1 MKHCALLCVALG
13 LASNAALAQ
22 LPECR
27 VGFPAGQARDLPL
40 AASPEARTLGL
51 SGRDEAGGGM
61 LFAWPQEGL
70 RELWMKDTRVALSA
84 AFIDSAGRVR
94 KVVDMRPFSLQRHG
108 SDEPVRY
115 IIEVAQGEFADL
127 GVVVGS
133 RVRID
138 CEPADGRA
146 GPRSF

>member
-1 MKHCALLCVALG
+1 MKLSAVLFVALG

-40 AASPEARTLGL
+40 AATPEARMRGL
-51 SGRDEAGGGM
+51 SGRDDVGGGM
-61 LFAWPQEGL
+61 LFAWPREGL

-84 AFIDSAGRVR
+84 AFIDSAGTVR

-115 IIEVAQGEFADL
+115 IIEVAQGEFAVL

-133 RVRID
+133 RVSID
-138 CEPADGRA
+138 CQRADR
-146 GPRSF
+146 

>member
-1 MKHCALLCVALG
+1 MKLYAVLFVALG

-27 VGFPAGQARDLPL
+27 VGFPSGAERDLPL
-40 AASPEARTLGL
+40 AATPESRILGL
-51 SGRDEAGGGM
+51 SGRDEVGGGM

-84 AFIDSAGRVR
+84 AFIDSAGTVR

-115 IIEVAQGEFADL
+115 IIEVAQGEFAAL
-127 GVVVGS
+127 GVAVGS
-133 RVRID
+133 RVSID
-138 CEPADGRA
+138 CQRADR
-146 GPRSF
+146 

>member
-1 MKHCALLCVALG
+1 
-13 LASNAALAQ
+13 
-22 LPECR
+22 
-27 VGFPAGQARDLPL
+27 
-40 AASPEARTLGL
+40 
-51 SGRDEAGGGM
+51 M

-84 AFIDSAGRVR
+84 AFIDNAGTVR

-115 IIEVAQGEFADL
+115 IIEVARGEFAAL

-133 RVRID
+133 RVKIG
-138 CEPADGRA
+138 CAETQ
-146 GPRSF
+146 

>member
-1 MKHCALLCVALG
+1 MKHSAILFTALG
-13 LASNAALAQ
+13 LTSNAALAQ

-27 VGFPAGQARDLPL
+27 VGFPAGQIRDLPL
-40 AASPEARTLGL
+40 AATPEARTIGL
-51 SGRDEAGGGM
+51 SGRDEVGDGM

-84 AFIDSAGRVR
+84 AFIDNGGTVR
-94 KVVDMRPFSLQRHG
+94 KLVDMRPFSLQRHA

-115 IIEVAQGEFADL
+115 IIEVARGEFAGL

-133 RVRID
+133 RVEIG
-138 CEPADGRA
+138 CAETE
-146 GPRSF
+146 

>member
-1 MKHCALLCVALG
+1 MKHSAILLTALA
-13 LASNAALAQ
+13 LASRAAWAQ
-22 LPECR
+22 LPECQ
-27 VGFPAGQARDLPL
+27 VVFPAGQTRDLPL
-40 AASPEARTLGL
+40 AVTPEARVQGL
-51 SGRDEAGGGM
+51 SGRDEVGGGM

-84 AFIDSAGRVR
+84 AFIDNGGTVR

-115 IIEVAQGEFADL
+115 IIEVAKGEFAAL
-127 GVVVGS
+127 GVEVGS

-138 CEPADGRA
+138 CERDQG
-146 GPRSF
+146 